1 MILKDHHLSQIII
14 ITTII
19 HQSIIINYS
28 ITKQILEVSNLYS
41 QHNSKSKTFIY
52 WQTGTP
58 LTFLKSFA
66 FIKIGSYYW
75 LHGGGKNKI
84 NIDQLKESALLL
96 EILQYRVFQYSS
108 YNVIMLQLFKCED
121 ACCGFIT
128 VIIGA
133 ICYGSYGDPIKAT
146 SSINAHPLVV
156 QSYKTFVVFTA
167 SFIVFL
173 AEEQPRWTSYGL
185 LSGLFWVCGGTL
197 GILAIQNAG
206 IATLVRIWSIMMVMI
221 NFVWGILVF
230 QKPVHLLWEW
240 LSISVN

>member
-1 MILKDHHLSQIII
+1 
-14 ITTII
+14 
-19 HQSIIINYS
+19 
-28 ITKQILEVSNLYS
+28 
-41 QHNSKSKTFIY
+41 
-52 WQTGTP
+52 
-58 LTFLKSFA
+58 
-66 FIKIGSYYW
+66 
-75 LHGGGKNKI
+75 
-84 NIDQLKESALLL
+84 
-96 EILQYRVFQYSS
+96 
-108 YNVIMLQLFKCED
+108 MLQLFKCED
-121 ACCGFIT
+121 ACYGFIM

-230 QKPVHLLWEW
+230 QKPVHLLSTTFGVFFLILGIGLCGITKFSSPGQNNNLGDEVVVRDREQYEQNM
-240 LSISVN
+240 LSKMELCVQMIAA